1 MVVCYQLGLRGGAV
15 VGALPGSGPIWLS
28 AVACDGSAARRKM
41 EWMLISV
48 DVYLNVFLSL
58 FDLPRNYTIWN
69 NAIVWNDMHHLNM
82 KISVWN
88 AEEWGLDQCET
99 TWGGDCSH
107 AEACFIR
114 MFSRAQIQLFL
125 FLFPAGCINLL
136 QLSTDQPCH
145 VLLKRFSGGNILIS
159 CHKEHMWKRCKR
171 DVKTLFFGPIAVST
185 SNSSKCFNHIGEMFQ
200 ADQVFLLA
208 DGTLCTDAGSIMLVH
223 AINVWHGIFGIC
235 QHENFGQVPTS
246 VVPLHEVLPL
256 I

>member
-1 MVVCYQLGLRGGAV
+1 M
-15 VGALPGSGPIWLS
+15 
-28 AVACDGSAARRKM
+28 
-41 EWMLISV
+41 
-48 DVYLNVFLSL
+48 
-58 FDLPRNYTIWN
+58 
-69 NAIVWNDMHHLNM
+69 
-82 KISVWN
+82 
-88 AEEWGLDQCET
+88 DQCET

-107 AEACFIR
+107 AEACFIQ
-114 MFSRAQIQLFL
+114 MFSRDQIQLFSL
-125 FLFPAGCINLL
+125 LFPAGCINLL

-145 VLLKRFSGGNILIS
+145 VLLKRFSGGKILIS

-185 SNSSKCFNHIGEMFQ
+185 CNSSKCFNRLGEMFQ

-208 DGTLCTDAGSIMLVH
+208 DGTLCTDAGSHIMRVLAILFFGTGYLV
-223 AINVWHGIFGIC
+223 NIC